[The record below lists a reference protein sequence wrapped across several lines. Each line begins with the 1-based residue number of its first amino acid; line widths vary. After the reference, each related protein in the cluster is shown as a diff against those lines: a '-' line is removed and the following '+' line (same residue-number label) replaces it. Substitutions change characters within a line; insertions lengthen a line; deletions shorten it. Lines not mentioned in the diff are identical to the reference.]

1 MDNPVAR
8 RNTAL
13 LQSVWCEKKPRQSFS
28 SEKSQEAEI
37 QQAWT
42 RETEVYIVTY
52 EPSSHSG
59 STKLPPPLTPGSH
72 DFLPLNLGLA
82 VTFLVAMA
90 VMREPPPLLIPNAA
104 TDGDN
109 RRLLLL
115 TAVPLT
121 KKELLQ
127 TTTAEDTL
135 LAIAISGIDN
145 AVPCV
150 FLFVATLYEL
160 RVRCN
165 WGGAG
170 VGRGSALRRYLH
182 RYLLGTQD
190 RLRR

>member
-1 MDNPVAR
+1 
-8 RNTAL
+8 
-13 LQSVWCEKKPRQSFS
+13 
-28 SEKSQEAEI
+28 
-37 QQAWT
+37 
-42 RETEVYIVTY
+42 
-52 EPSSHSG
+52 
-59 STKLPPPLTPGSH
+59 
-72 DFLPLNLGLA
+72 
-82 VTFLVAMA
+82 MA

-127 TTTAEDTL
+127 TTTEDTL

-150 FLFVATLYEL
+150 FLFVATLSEVG
-160 RVRCN
+160 VRCN

-170 VGRGSALRRYLH
+170 VGRGSALRQYLH

-190 RLRR
+190 RLTR

>member
-1 MDNPVAR
+1 
-8 RNTAL
+8 
-13 LQSVWCEKKPRQSFS
+13 
-28 SEKSQEAEI
+28 
-37 QQAWT
+37 
-42 RETEVYIVTY
+42 
-52 EPSSHSG
+52 
-59 STKLPPPLTPGSH
+59 
-72 DFLPLNLGLA
+72 
-82 VTFLVAMA
+82 MA

-115 TAVPLT
+115 LTAVPLT

-127 TTTAEDTL
+127 TTTEDAV
-135 LAIAISGIDN
+135 LAIAISRIDN

-170 VGRGSALRRYLH
+170 VGRGLRFD
-182 RYLLGTQD
+182 GTYTGTC
-190 RLRR
+190 

>member
-1 MDNPVAR
+1 MDNSVAR
-8 RNTAL
+8 RNTAS
-13 LQSVWCEKKPRQSFS
+13 LQSLWCEENRDRVFLQKKSP
-28 SEKSQEAEI
+28 EAEI

-42 RETEVYIVTY
+42 RETEVYVVTY

-72 DFLPLNLGLA
+72 DFLPPLNLGLA
-82 VTFLVAMA
+82 DTFLVAMA

-115 TAVPLT
+115 LLLTAVPLT

-127 TTTAEDTL
+127 TTTKDAL

-165 WGGAG
+165 WDGAG
-170 VGRGSALRRYLH
+170 VGRGSALRRYLP
-182 RYLLGTQD
+182 TQD
-190 RLRR
+190 RLTR

>member
-1 MDNPVAR
+1 
-8 RNTAL
+8 
-13 LQSVWCEKKPRQSFS
+13 
-28 SEKSQEAEI
+28 
-37 QQAWT
+37 
-42 RETEVYIVTY
+42 
-52 EPSSHSG
+52 
-59 STKLPPPLTPGSH
+59 
-72 DFLPLNLGLA
+72 
-82 VTFLVAMA
+82 MA

-127 TTTAEDTL
+127 TTTEDAV

-170 VGRGSALRRYLH
+170 VGRGLRFDGTYTVTARYTGQTHTVGSSLFLKH
-182 RYLLGTQD
+182 LWRKFAKIGN
-190 RLRR
+190 